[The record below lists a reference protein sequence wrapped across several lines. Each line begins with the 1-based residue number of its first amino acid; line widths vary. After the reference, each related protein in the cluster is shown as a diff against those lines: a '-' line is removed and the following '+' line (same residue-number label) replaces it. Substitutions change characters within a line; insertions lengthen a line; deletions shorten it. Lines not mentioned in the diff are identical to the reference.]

1 MSQTAEST
9 IPALIDKNYQRLL
22 DDWVACQK
30 REGALRSG
38 QIKEAELADQ
48 SRRFLSELSKGAA
61 AGRLDDIAGPEW
73 SETREILEELA
84 RSRAAQGFTPSETA
98 SFVFSLK
105 EPLFALLQQKAGSAP
120 AVARETQTASM
131 LLDRLGLYAT

>member
-1 MSQTAEST
+1 MSQIAEST

-48 SRRFLSELSKGAA
+48 SRRFLSELGKGAG
-61 AGRLDDIAGPEW
+61 AGRLDDTLVAQYLIKTVSAARLMGADCIISGIRPQIA
-73 SETREILEELA
+73 
-84 RSRAAQGFTPSETA
+84 
-98 SFVFSLK
+98 
-105 EPLFALLQQKAGSAP
+105 
-120 AVARETQTASM
+120 QTIV
-131 LLDRLGLYAT
+131 R